1 VWSVPSLGLV
11 MDSENTENNKSKR
24 KFDTLIGSC
33 FERLGGVWRS
43 QRDWIGLN
51 PSSKSVRKI
60 SVALAMKVSN
70 PGDIRLF
77 KVA

>member
-24 KFDTLIGSC
+24 NFDTLIGSC

-51 PSSKSVRKI
+51 P
-60 SVALAMKVSN
+60 
-70 PGDIRLF
+70 
-77 KVA
+77 